1 MEKISDTAQEIVMM
15 NIKINDNTYQVPAGV
30 VHAFKKLEEE
40 IKSEQKA
47 HAKTQELYENLK
59 GVNSASMAQHILY
72 NLAEGLPPK
81 KFEREKWGVEPSFN
95 KEYTCLIEDAYNN
108 PAFRSIALQRIM
120 QGICG
125 RKNNGENFK

>member
-1 MEKISDTAQEIVMM
+1 MEKISITAQETRIM
-15 NIKINDNTYQVPAGV
+15 NIAINGNTYQVPAGV

-40 IKSEQKA
+40 IEKEQKA
-47 HAKTQELYENLK
+47 HAKTKERYENLK
-59 GVNSASMAQHILY
+59 GVNLAPMAQHILN

-108 PAFRSIALQRIM
+108 PAFRSIALHRIM
-120 QGICG
+120 QGIAG
-125 RKNNGENFK
+125 RRNNGESYK